1 MRPCASSKRLPGSSF
16 NMPRF
21 EPRDPEFESKVRFS
35 FAKQAA
41 MQTLGAVMV
50 KIEPGQVE
58 IEMPFQAHL
67 TQQHGFIHG
76 GIVTSILDSACWYA
90 AFSLSAPDSAVLT
103 VEYKVNFMAPAK
115 GERLVSRGQ
124 VLRPGASITVCKGDV
139 VAYDGGE
146 EKLVTTMLM
155 TMMIL
160 PNRPDLAG

>member
-1 MRPCASSKRLPGSSF
+1 LRPCASSKRLPGSSF

-21 EPRDPEFESKVRFS
+21 EPRDPEFESKVRSS

-41 MQTLGAVMV
+41 MQTLGAVMG

-76 GIVTSILDSACWYA
+76 GIVTSILDSACGYA

-103 VEYKVNFMAPAK
+103 VEYKVNFVAPAK
-115 GERLVSRGQ
+115 GERLVARGQ

-139 VAYDGGE
+139 VAYDSGE